1 MKRLITCMVVA
12 VLFSGGVSLFGQT
25 AFREGISSGGNFS
38 LRDGLTGGT
47 GEVSF
52 PLYTGDM
59 CFVRGDILLGGYGG
73 NHELYGGTGVASA
86 GLKLRVG
93 GKSIS
98 GDLLFRGYGFAG
110 ALYDLIF
117 GSVGLSTGTSI
128 LGGGGFEMQFTPGT
142 SVFWEFG
149 GIVNI
154 PCTGNISSAS
164 VTGGPLI
171 GFGAKTYF

>member
-73 NHELYGGTGVASA
+73 NHELYGGTGVAST

-98 GDLLFRGYGFAG
+98 GGLLFRGYGFTG

-117 GSVGLSTGTSI
+117 SSVGLSTGTSI
-128 LGGGGFEMQFTPGT
+128 LGGCGIEMQFTPGT

-154 PCTGNISSAS
+154 PCTGNISSAL